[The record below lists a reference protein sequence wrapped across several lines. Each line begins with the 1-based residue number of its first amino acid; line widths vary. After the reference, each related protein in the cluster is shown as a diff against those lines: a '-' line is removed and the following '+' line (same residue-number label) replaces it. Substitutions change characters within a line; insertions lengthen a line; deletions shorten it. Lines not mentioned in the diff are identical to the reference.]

1 MLYHC
6 ILRNETFP
14 HYHAFIVAKSL
25 DELFWSLD
33 EYSSPY
39 LFEIYECNNGFG
51 FCVEVD
57 GVGNY
62 FAISKIQASEITT
75 GMIFTK
81 PNNPKFLVNK
91 NGKLKL
97 STKKKGGG

>member
-14 HYHAFIVAKSL
+14 HYHAFVFARNP

-33 EYSSPY
+33 EYSDPY
-39 LFEIYECNNGFG
+39 SFEIYECENGFN
-51 FCVEVD
+51 FCVEICNID
-57 GVGNY
+57 EAGG
-62 FAISKIQASEITT
+62 IEIGDIDIGENTLNLIDET
-75 GMIFTK
+75 

-97 STKKKGGG
+97 STKRG